1 MAEQVLTQNEVD
13 ALLKGLSKGKIK
25 VKKEEKPEQKQSQ
38 DSLTKWDFSKH
49 AKVKRQRMPVLEMI
63 ADRFSK
69 DVRPAMSIL
78 LKQDIEV
85 TTEGVKS
92 ERYGDFIKTLPLPSS
107 INIFQ
112 MPPLKGQ
119 GLLVIDPNLAFQVV
133 GNYFGGTSRFN
144 TKVEGRE
151 FTSIEQM
158 VIKKFIDI
166 IFKHLASVWK
176 TVYPVEFKYMRTETN
191 PQYVTIISPT
201 DTMIVIEFSVE
212 VDNVQNKF
220 FFCLPYFAIEPIKE
234 KLYGG
239 TEAIEIDPHW
249 SSRLRDKVMTIPLNI
264 TGVMGYTDLML
275 SDVVKLKRGDIIKLD
290 ARESEPIEVLVE
302 GIPKFMAR
310 IGVMDSNY
318 SLEIL
323 AAIKEGG

>member
-1 MAEQVLTQNEVD
+1 MGDQILTQNEVD
-13 ALLKGLSKGKIK
+13 ALLKGISNGKIK
-25 VKKEEKPEQKQSQ
+25 VKKEEKEEKAQ
-38 DSLTKWDFSKH
+38 DEKLIKWDFTKH
-49 AKVKRQRMPVLEMI
+49 SKVKRQRMPVLEMI

-69 DVRPAMSIL
+69 EVRPPLSML

-85 TTEGVKS
+85 STEGIRS
-92 ERYGDFIKTLPLPSS
+92 ERYGDFIKQLPLPSS
-107 INIFQ
+107 INIFH

-133 GNYFGGTSRFN
+133 ENYFGGTSRFN

-151 FTSIEQM
+151 FTNIEQM

-166 IFKHLASVWK
+166 IFKHLVSVWK
-176 TVYPVEFKYMRTETN
+176 TVYPIELKYVRTETN

-201 DTMIVIEFSVE
+201 DTMVIIEFSAE
-212 VDNVQNKF
+212 LDGTQNKF
-220 FFCLPYFAIEPIKE
+220 YFCMPYFSIEPIKE
-234 KLYGG
+234 KLFGG
-239 TEAIEIDPHW
+239 TESIELDQHW
-249 SSRLRDKVMTIPLNI
+249 SSRIKERVMTIPLTL

-275 SDVVKLKRGDIIKLD
+275 SDVVKLKEGDIIKLD
-290 ARESEPIEVLVE
+290 SKESDPIEVLIE
-302 GIPKFMAR
+302 GIPKFIAR
-310 IGVMDSNY
+310 AGLVGKNY